1 MPPQPPRSCGF
12 KQTSLTHAAS
22 LQSNHLLHVPG
33 YLRRHQHQTLE
44 AGDIACAEPGTA
56 GSPWDRSAFATAPV
70 YMDQEQACVPD
81 NNKLICPLPALSQGP
96 GPSSNFFQ
104 KGHES
109 VSNLVLCGRCALA
122 WLPEASLSC
131 AVAACGRTPS
141 RESERPLSCLLQGP
155 GKPLSYLNYHSSW
168 VSAKKQG
175 RLTVGSVKYLQ
186 WILCLPLE
194 RS

>member
-1 MPPQPPRSCGF
+1 MGQ
-12 KQTSLTHAAS
+12 
-22 LQSNHLLHVPG
+22 
-33 YLRRHQHQTLE
+33 
-44 AGDIACAEPGTA
+44 
-56 GSPWDRSAFATAPV
+56 SAFAAAAV
-70 YMDQEQACVPD
+70 YMDQGQAGGPD

-96 GPSSNFFQ
+96 GPSSNIFQ
-104 KGHES
+104 KGHKS

-131 AVAACGRTPS
+131 AVAACGHTPS
-141 RESERPLSCLLQGP
+141 RESERPLSCLLQRP

>member
-1 MPPQPPRSCGF
+1 MGQ
-12 KQTSLTHAAS
+12 
-22 LQSNHLLHVPG
+22 
-33 YLRRHQHQTLE
+33 
-44 AGDIACAEPGTA
+44 
-56 GSPWDRSAFATAPV
+56 SAFAAATI
-70 YMDQEQACVPD
+70 YMDQGQAGGPD

-96 GPSSNFFQ
+96 GPSSNIFQ

-131 AVAACGRTPS
+131 AVTACGHIPS
-141 RESERPLSCLLQGP
+141 RESERPLSCLLQRP

-194 RS
+194 CS